1 MMPWSER
8 LVTDALVVH
17 RLTRLVTKDVITQ
30 RPREAVIRRAYGG
43 PRMRGGLSWE
53 DYAHS
58 DPQPPPFA
66 KLVTCS
72 WCAGVWM
79 AAVVALCGAVLPERL
94 WTLVSRMLA
103 TASVAGALALA
114 EDVVL
119 RDIE

>member
-1 MMPWSER
+1 MMPWGER
-8 LVTDALVVH
+8 LVTDALAVH
-17 RLTRLVTKDVITQ
+17 RLTRLVTKDAITQ
-30 RPREAVIRRAYGG
+30 RPREAVIRRAYRG

-58 DPQPPPFA
+58 DPHPPAIA

-79 AAVVALCGAVLPERL
+79 AAAVALCGAVLPERL